1 VCDQRRRR
9 RRNTSD
15 AGEQDRSRED
25 LELVERSLWWI
36 WLAAFFLPPKCQLNF
51 LATTTTV
58 LSGSG
63 GGKP

>member
-1 VCDQRRRR
+1 VISAATTAQHERC
-9 RRNTSD
+9 
-15 AGEQDRSRED
+15 GEQDRSRED